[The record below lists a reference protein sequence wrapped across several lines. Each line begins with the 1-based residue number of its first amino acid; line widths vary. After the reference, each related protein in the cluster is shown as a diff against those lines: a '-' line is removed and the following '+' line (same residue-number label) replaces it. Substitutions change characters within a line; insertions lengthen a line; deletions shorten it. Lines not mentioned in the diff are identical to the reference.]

1 MLNRLPKLIMPL
13 STLLDD
19 IGNPKAG
26 ALAKSFRVPE
36 KAAAKWIKDDEA
48 PLPVM
53 LALFWLTRW
62 GHQAV
67 DCEAHNAAIMQAGVA
82 ACLRREVASLTGKL
96 ARLGKIADFGC
107 ANDPAPGVALPHS
120 PSLRAAEKPAE
131 PADATGKIDLS
142 PSGATDQSQINR
154 AASRAAIRAVNR
166 TVDQV
171 SYRPGLPRGRDWSA
185 GPINTRA
192 AGQTEGEAT

>member
-26 ALAKSFRVPE
+26 ALAKSFRVSE
-36 KAAAKWIKDDEA
+36 KAAARWIKDDEA

-82 ACLRREVASLTGKL
+82 ACLRREVESLTGTL

-107 ANDPAPGVALPHS
+107 ANDPTPGVEAHRS
-120 PSLRAAEKPAE
+120 PSLAAAEKPAE
-131 PADATGKIDLS
+131 PVEATGKTDLS
-142 PSGATDQSQINR
+142 RSGATDENPTNR
-154 AASRAAIRAVNR
+154 AACR
-166 TVDQV
+166 TADPV
-171 SYRPGLPRGRDWSA
+171 SYRPGMPRVRSWLA

-192 AGQTEGEAT
+192 TGQTEGEAT